1 LTDCRTHPDRDPRHV
16 YQDRL
21 EQRRHSE
28 RRLRA
33 AERRLSWARLLVFVA
48 GLAPLWVVLYGENLS
63 AWWLLPPVLAFIAVA
78 RAHERLIRRR
88 ERMQRAVTFYEHGL
102 ARLDHRWA
110 GHGRSGEEF
119 QDPDH
124 PYASDLDL
132 FGRGSLYELLCAA
145 RTRVGER
152 TLASWLG
159 TPGEPEV
166 VRERQQAVAE
176 LRDALDLRE
185 ELAVLAAEGAAVDP
199 DGLVAWG
206 ESPPRLTERWPTA
219 AAAVLAAVNVYLLF
233 AMFSWFANG
242 TYAPDSLASRL
253 LPTGLTPIVAAFAT
267 SMAFMALFLR
277 RITPVLGA
285 VDRPYRELKTLSATL
300 ARLERERFRSPRL
313 TALRAALET
322 RGRPPSGQ
330 IGRLAVL
337 IELKDAQ
344 RNMIFAQLGLLLLLP
359 LQLAFSLERWR
370 GASGPAVRRWVDA
383 LGEFEALSS
392 LARFAYENPEFPF
405 PEIVEGG
412 PSIEAEALAH
422 PLIPGDRCVANDVS
436 LGAGLQLLLIS
447 GSNMSG
453 KSTLMRT
460 VGVNVALAL
469 AGAPIRGKRLR
480 LSRLAMG
487 ACMRVQDSLQEG
499 LSHFY
504 AEIKRL
510 KRVVDLGRE
519 PLPLLFLLDEILHG
533 TNSHD
538 RRVGAEA
545 LIRGLVERG
554 AIGMVTTHDL
564 ALASIADTLSP
575 QAMNVHFE
583 DHLENGE
590 IVFDYRLRE
599 GVVQKSNALE
609 LMRAVGLDV

>member
-1 LTDCRTHPDRDPRHV
+1 
-16 YQDRL
+16 
-21 EQRRHSE
+21 
-28 RRLRA
+28 
-33 AERRLSWARLLVFVA
+33 LSWARLLVFVA
-48 GLAPLWVVLYGENLS
+48 GLVPLWAVLFRDGLS

-88 ERMQRAVTFYEHGL
+88 ERMERAVTFYERGL

-124 PYASDLDL
+124 PYAADLDL
-132 FGRGSLYELLCAA
+132 FGTGSLYELLCAA
-145 RTRVGER
+145 RTRTGER
-152 TLASWLG
+152 TLAHWLG

-166 VRERQQAVAE
+166 VRERQQAVEE

-185 ELAVLAAEGAAVDP
+185 ELAVLAAEGAGVDP
-199 DGLVAWG
+199 DGLTAWG
-206 ESPPRLTERWPTA
+206 ESPPRLTERWPVVV
-219 AAAVLAAVNVYLLF
+219 AAVLAAVNLYTLF
-233 AMFSWFANG
+233 ALFSWFANG
-242 TYAPDSLASRL
+242 TYAPGSLAARL
-253 LPTGLTPIVAAFAT
+253 LPVGFGPIVLAILA
-267 SMAFMALFLR
+267 SMGFMALFLR
-277 RITPVLGA
+277 RIAPVLGA
-285 VDRPYRELKTLSATL
+285 VDRPYRELRTLSATL

-313 TALRAALET
+313 SALRAALEAE
-322 RGRPPSGQ
+322 GRPPSSR

-344 RNMIFAQLGLLLLLP
+344 RNMIFAKLGLSVLLP
-359 LQLAFSLERWR
+359 LQLAFALERWR
-370 GASGPAVRRWVDA
+370 GASGHSVGRWVEA

-392 LARFAYENPEFPF
+392 LARFAYENPGLPF
-405 PEIVEGG
+405 PEIVDGG
-412 PSIEAEALAH
+412 PSIEAEGLEH
-422 PLIPGDRCVANDVS
+422 PLIPADRCVANDVR
-436 LGAGLQLLLIS
+436 LGDGVQLLLIS

-460 VGVNVALAL
+460 VGVNIALAL
-469 AGAPIRGKRLR
+469 AGAPIRGRRLR
-480 LSRLAMG
+480 LSRLAIG

-510 KRVVDLGRE
+510 KRVVDLGRG

-545 LIRGLVERG
+545 LIRGLVDRG

-564 ALASIADTLSP
+564 ALARIADELSP
-575 QAMNVHFE
+575 QAANVHFE
-583 DHLENGE
+583 DHLEDGK